1 MADSLLEGPIW
12 LPAGIAGLIGLL
24 VGRWLPRP
32 IVALSDDPDQ
42 TFLSRCP
49 ACDMARHPLL
59 NWFHM
64 GTRCPACSVRVSSWP
79 LLLEIVTGLLFAA
92 FAFFLLELRC
102 QQTPMIQHD
111 AAGWVMRLGFHLVLL
126 TLMLLATGTD
136 LRSYVIPDVVV
147 GGGCLAGVALAT
159 MSGQLQMVP
168 LWIDWNAEILGFLPP
183 EIPLWTGQHAHLHGL
198 TWSLAGLAAGVA
210 ITWLVRTTGSLILGR
225 EAMGFGDV
233 TLMAMIGSFLGW
245 QPVLIVFLIAPLTG
259 ILLAI
264 GLRLTGNR
272 IILPYGPCLCAA
284 ATVVLFAWKWIW
296 MFEIVDGGIVVVSVR
311 RLFGDWIGLLILSG
325 IAYAGF
331 VALLG
336 LLRAYRAIP
345 VPSHRVSTEDKDE
358 NEEQPPDSPLSN
370 G

>member
-1 MADSLLEGPIW
+1 MRAMADSLLEGPIW

-24 VGRWLPRP
+24 VGRWLPSP

-49 ACDMARHPLL
+49 ACDLPRHRLL
-59 NWFHM
+59 NWFHL
-64 GTRCPACSVRVSSWP
+64 GTRCPACGVRVSSWP
-79 LLLEIVTGLLFAA
+79 LLLEIVTSLLFAA

-111 AAGWVMRLGFHLVLL
+111 AAGWVLRLGFHFVLL

-136 LRSYVIPDVVV
+136 LRSYAIPDVVV
-147 GGGCLAGVALAT
+147 GVGCLAGVALAT

-168 LWIDWNAEILGFLPP
+168 LWIDWNAEIPGFLPL

-198 TWSLAGLAAGVA
+198 AWSLTGLATGVA

-259 ILLAI
+259 
-264 GLRLTGNR
+264 
-272 IILPYGPCLCAA
+272 ILPYGPCLCAA

-331 VALLG
+331 VALLIF
-336 LLRAYRAIP
+336 LRAYRAIP
-345 VPSHRVSTEDKDE
+345 VPSRRVSTE
-358 NEEQPPDSPLSN
+358 NEDQPPDSPLSN